1 MKVKILIMPLIIVIV
16 VAISIWLVY
25 PAYSNGSNGVRENY
39 IQLKAEQAKLT
50 ELRNKSVNAKNLS
63 TQMSTLSEKDI
74 LYTYIPVEIK
84 EEEIING
91 LVNLSANSGL
101 LLFDSK
107 INQPTKEVVA
117 ENDLG
122 VKMETN
128 SSLGNTQSLMPK
140 IKNLKTE
147 IKLVGS
153 YEKIRDFLNSLGKF
167 SRSNDFE
174 NLEISRNASGSQ
186 GSDPNILLVS
196 AAVDFNVLKKAKL
209 DSASIS
215 NPVFSSPKLETK
227 VIEDIKNQKNTSGFS
242 LNVDQKGK
250 NNIFQP

>member
-1 MKVKILIMPLIIVIV
+1 MKVKILIMPLLIVIV

-25 PAYSNGSNGVRENY
+25 PAYSNGTNGVRENY
-39 IQLKAEQAKLT
+39 IQLKTEQAKLT
-50 ELRNKSVNAKNLS
+50 ELRDKSVNAKNLS
-63 TQMSTLSEKDI
+63 TQMSTLPEKDI
-74 LYTYIPVEIK
+74 LYAYIPAEIK
-84 EEEIING
+84 EEEIINS

-107 INQPTKEVVA
+107 INQPAKEIVA
-117 ENDLG
+117 ENGLN
-122 VKMETN
+122 VKMEAD
-128 SSLGNTQSLMPK
+128 SSLANTKSLMPK

-147 IKLVGS
+147 IKLIGS
-153 YEKIRDFLNSLGKF
+153 YEKIRDFLSSLGKF

-174 NLEISRNASGSQ
+174 SLEISRNASGSQ
-186 GSDPNILLVS
+186 GADPSILLVS

-209 DSASIS
+209 DGTSIS

-250 NNIFQP
+250 GNIFQP